1 MTKSGYQD
9 KVIKNLLAITLYVPL
24 IIAIIASS
32 MKLYDFIYPATEG
45 NNVYEQA
52 SNLRYDLTN
61 RLFEFFQNI
70 FLIKTAKS
78 NRSECQ
84 KAENITKY

>member
-61 RLFEFFQNI
+61 RLLFIDTLEPDLEINFSTLLYRQI
-70 FLIKTAKS
+70 ISST
-78 NRSECQ
+78 
-84 KAENITKY
+84 

>member
-32 MKLYDFIYPATEG
+32 MKLYDFIYCTYY
-45 NNVYEQA
+45 VIV
-52 SNLRYDLTN
+52 
-61 RLFEFFQNI
+61 NI
-70 FLIKTAKS
+70 LLIYLS
-78 NRSECQ
+78 
-84 KAENITKY
+84 

>member
-45 NNVYEQA
+45 NNVYEHA

-70 FLIKTAKS
+70 FQRLYGQAK
-78 NRSECQ
+78 Q
-84 KAENITKY
+84 TLKHLPLQF